1 MPIKQQLLSKKCNNL
16 ASSLYKAAFDRPRL
30 IILFSAPIL
39 VHQCILFMVSGMF
52 A

>member
-30 IILFSAPIL
+30 IILFSAPHLSAPMYI
-39 VHQCILFMVSGMF
+39 IMVSGMF